1 MTTRN
6 DYFRSFCDV
15 SLAFSRTEDRKVLLD
30 LIVENVIRTMKG
42 KAACLFLA
50 DETKEFFIPAAQ
62 KGLSKDY
69 LHAGP
74 ERATQA
80 VKEVLKGGYLAI
92 KDATADPR
100 LENHEAKKAEG
111 IASLLVVPVRIHN
124 RVMGVLSLYTGT
136 PRDFSR
142 DEIDFLMALAEQG
155 GMAIEHA
162 RLVEQLRKNTRLF
175 HDLATG
181 MNSTLDL
188 KSIMDILSAGIARA
202 LEVKAVSVRL
212 LDEDK
217 RTLRLVASVG
227 LSENYLNKGRVS
239 AEKSIAE
246 ALRGKPVVIKD
257 SAKDSGVQ
265 YRKEKEEEGIVS
277 ILCVPIKAQEEVIG
291 VLRLYSAVSREFS
304 EDEIMLVTA
313 LAHQGGLAIR
323 NASLV
328 LMLQDDMKNLKED
341 IWSHRSWF

>member
-1 MTTRN
+1 MTARN

-15 SLAFSRTEDRKVLLD
+15 SRAFGRTEDRNALLD
-30 LIVENVIRTMKG
+30 LIVEKAIKTMDG

-50 DETKEFFIPAAQ
+50 DETKDVFVSVAQ

-74 ERATQA
+74 MRARQ
-80 VKEVLKGGYLAI
+80 VIEEVLKGGYLAI
-92 KDATADPR
+92 KDATTDPL

-111 IASLLVVPVRIHN
+111 IASLLVVPVRIYN
-124 RVMGVLSLYTGT
+124 RTMGVLSLYTGI
-136 PRDFSR
+136 PRDFSK

-162 RLVEQLRKNTRLF
+162 RLVEQLRKNIELF
-175 HDLATG
+175 HDLAAG

-188 KSIMDILSAGIARA
+188 RAIMDILTAGIARA

-212 LDEDK
+212 LDEDRK
-217 RTLRLVASVG
+217 TLRLVASHG
-227 LSENYLNKGRVS
+227 LSEKYLNKGIVS

-246 ALRGKPVVIKD
+246 ALKGIPVVIKD
-257 SAKDSGVQ
+257 AAKDSGVQ
-265 YRKEKEEEGIVS
+265 YRREKEEEGIVS
-277 ILCVPIKAQEEVIG
+277 ILCVPIKAKEKVIG
-291 VLRLYSAVSREFS
+291 VLRLYSGVPREFS

-313 LAHQGGLAIR
+313 LAHQGGLAIQ

-328 LMLQDDMKNLKED
+328 LLLQDDMKNLKED